1 MKNLINDFFL
11 GLLFTFTGICNAS
24 YTLTPDDVAFENGTI
39 KKYVGEAKD
48 IIIPDKINGEEVKAI
63 GIRAFQ
69 RKGITSL
76 TLPNS
81 LTVIEECAFED
92 CELKTL
98 IIPKG
103 VEKINCRA
111 FSENNITKLTL
122 PDTINVMEKWA
133 FHRNNIQTVNGKTS
147 DGFIYGRKKDG
158 SVDFTV
164 ISSLGRKEA
173 KQLVIPNGVKEIQW
187 NLFARMGV
195 KTLVIPESVTYIE
208 CSAFGNN
215 SITMLNGKPSNG
227 IIYQR
232 NKDGSEDRTRIM
244 SFGGTSKII
253 DFIPETVTYIAS
265 HSFMGNEI
273 EKVILPKNLKYIG
286 WQAFRNNKLKEIV
299 IPKGVTKIT
308 PFSFGSNDLTKV
320 TILNENAIVKKGAF
334 NDNNIKTV
342 NGKPFNGFFYKQ
354 KKDGTKDLSTI
365 VSYGKKTEKGS
376 TIEIPKHVTS
386 IGDLA
391 FECCYIGN
399 FSIPS
404 HITSIGESAFD
415 DYRKIDKTLPS
426 PVAATAYWVNS
437 KGQKVTTI
445 TNHKLRYKVY
455 YPPTCYTVD
464 YNSNG
469 GVDGTVISEKVLAEK
484 NVKLLGNPV
493 RAGFELSSWN
503 SRADGKGTQYNSSF
517 KVTDNLTLYAQ
528 WEPTV
533 SPLKNETIAISE
545 PKPIDTAGSKTDV
558 TVTWDNGSSQ
568 GGERVSQNSNLIINS
583 GWNLIH
589 VPETMHELWKND
601 DFNSNDF
608 WMYLEGN
615 PFKGT
620 AKYSRLPDGE
630 IPQIGEGFWVMGG
643 NSDVQ
648 NYEFDNQEYLNEISP
663 VIELQQGW
671 NIVGVEKPLPIKLD
685 DMELW
690 SWDSLTQGYKK
701 YKLGTNLVPTKGY
714 WLFVKEPALYL
725 KEAEG
730 GKSYII
736 NGIATPTF

>member
-1 MKNLINDFFL
+1 
-11 GLLFTFTGICNAS
+11 
-24 YTLTPDDVAFENGTI
+24 
-39 KKYVGEAKD
+39 
-48 IIIPDKINGEEVKAI
+48 
-63 GIRAFQ
+63 
-69 RKGITSL
+69 
-76 TLPNS
+76 
-81 LTVIEECAFED
+81 
-92 CELKTL
+92 
-98 IIPKG
+98 
-103 VEKINCRA
+103 
-111 FSENNITKLTL
+111 
-122 PDTINVMEKWA
+122 
-133 FHRNNIQTVNGKTS
+133 
-147 DGFIYGRKKDG
+147 
-158 SVDFTV
+158 
-164 ISSLGRKEA
+164 
-173 KQLVIPNGVKEIQW
+173 
-187 NLFARMGV
+187 
-195 KTLVIPESVTYIE
+195 
-208 CSAFGNN
+208 
-215 SITMLNGKPSNG
+215 
-227 IIYQR
+227 
-232 NKDGSEDRTRIM
+232 
-244 SFGGTSKII
+244 
-253 DFIPETVTYIAS
+253 
-265 HSFMGNEI
+265 
-273 EKVILPKNLKYIG
+273 
-286 WQAFRNNKLKEIV
+286 
-299 IPKGVTKIT
+299 
-308 PFSFGSNDLTKV
+308 
-320 TILNENAIVKKGAF
+320 
-334 NDNNIKTV
+334 
-342 NGKPFNGFFYKQ
+342 
-354 KKDGTKDLSTI
+354 
-365 VSYGKKTEKGS
+365 
-376 TIEIPKHVTS
+376 
-386 IGDLA
+386 
-391 FECCYIGN
+391 
-399 FSIPS
+399 
-404 HITSIGESAFD
+404 
-415 DYRKIDKTLPS
+415 
-426 PVAATAYWVNS
+426 
-437 KGQKVTTI
+437 
-445 TNHKLRYKVY
+445 
-455 YPPTCYTVD
+455 
-464 YNSNG
+464 
-469 GVDGTVISEKVLAEK
+469 
-484 NVKLLGNPV
+484 
-493 RAGFELSSWN
+493 
-503 SRADGKGTQYNSSF
+503 
-517 KVTDNLTLYAQ
+517 VTDNLTLYAQ